1 MSLLTVDCGW
11 PGKPLNGKVRRLL
24 LDSKAVGADLTPDD
38 KFMAGSVVGYYCHDG
53 RMDLLQGEST
63 RMCQPDGRWS
73 GERPWCDINVAF
85 GKPVKYSGVMETT
98 TETLTD
104 GLSDSNDPVKTAQCP
119 VLAKVNPYFEID
131 LLDSYP
137 IHFVAIYGKDGEL

>member
-1 MSLLTVDCGW
+1 MTNLWQEVLSVTTVTTEEWIYSRESPLGCANLMVDGVGNAPGVVIIRFYQHSW
-11 PGKPLNGKVRRLL
+11 P
-24 LDSKAVGADLTPDD
+24 DLRSSEIYFSQSSFTI
-38 KFMAGSVVGYYCHDG
+38 MAYFVNW
-53 RMDLLQGEST
+53 T
-63 RMCQPDGRWS
+63 
-73 GERPWCDINVAF
+73 DINVAF

-131 LLDSYP
+131 LLDGYP